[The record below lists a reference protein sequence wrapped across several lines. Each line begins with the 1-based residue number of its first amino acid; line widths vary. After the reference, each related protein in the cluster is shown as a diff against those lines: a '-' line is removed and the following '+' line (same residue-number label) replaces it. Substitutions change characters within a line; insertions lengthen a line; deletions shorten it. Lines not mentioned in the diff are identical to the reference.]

1 MTFPSDELSIGE
13 YFMQC
18 HNVWGLLYTRR
29 DCTVSPCCKSL
40 GMDEIEVPPEN
51 CFVNGNQIRFG
62 MCRVA
67 FHRDIVDIQVFQIVE
82 QVLHLRNIRR
92 QKGEGESFL
101 FELVVHISTECPYPA
116 KPPQYNENL
125 VFIIF
130 NQDIVRA
137 SMNCLVDIFPIP

>member
-1 MTFPSDELSIGE
+1 M
-13 YFMQC
+13 
-18 HNVWGLLYTRR
+18 
-29 DCTVSPCCKSL
+29 
-40 GMDEIEVPPEN
+40 GMDKIEIPHEN
-51 CFVNGNQIRFG
+51 LFVDGFPIQVG
-62 MCRVA
+62 MSRIA
-67 FHRDIVDIQVFQIVE
+67 LHRDKGDLKYFQIVE

-92 QKGEGESFL
+92 QKGEGESF
-101 FELVVHISTECPYPA
+101 FIEFVVHISAECPYPA